1 MEGYIKL
8 SRKFF
13 SNDMWNEA
21 RTFSSCEAWLDL
33 IQSARFEATPRM
45 ESIGGREVSYT
56 RGQYPA
62 SIRFLSK
69 RWHWTERRVRTFL
82 AYLKRENMI
91 TLSQDQGMNIITFVK
106 YNEYNGDPTDTSS
119 DTATDT
125 GSDTNIIQEIKELR
139 LQVTQLLTQV
149 VTQQVTQLSENISR
163 NNINDTAISQ
173 KINEL
178 QRKVTHYVIDGK
190 TMHTSDTASD
200 TTNDTDIAQIIN
212 DLQVQVTQ
220 LMTQQVTQSKIN
232 NNIKETTTNV
242 VAKKDAAKAAT
253 LSRKKDFYNSLVPFV
268 EKYGR
273 EMIRAFFDYW
283 SEMNKSQTKMRFE
296 QQPTWEV
303 SKRLA
308 TWAKRE
314 KFNGNNRSSYTS
326 KQEANDYAMQQYL
339 ADRARLEQGI
349 HDEVPNPF

>member
-82 AYLKRENMI
+82 VFLKRENMI
-91 TLSQDQGMNIITFVK
+91 TLSKEQGMNIITLVK
-106 YNEYNGDPTDTSS
+106 YNDYNGNP
-119 DTATDT
+119 
-125 GSDTNIIQEIKELR
+125 
-139 LQVTQLLTQV
+139 
-149 VTQQVTQLSENISR
+149 
-163 NNINDTAISQ
+163 
-173 KINEL
+173 
-178 QRKVTHYVIDGK
+178 
-190 TMHTSDTASD
+190 SDTASD
-200 TTNDTDIAQIIN
+200 TVSDTMSDTDIIQKIK
-212 DLQVQVTQ
+212 DLQMQMTQ
-220 LMTQQVTQSKIN
+220 LMTQLATQSVTHPPKSAEKRHTGDTKQIKEKN
-232 NNIKETTTNV
+232 IIKETTTDV

-253 LSRKKDFYNSLVPFV
+253 LSRKESFYQSLIPYVG
-268 EKYGR
+268 KYKK

-283 SEMNKSQTKMRFE
+283 SEMNKSETKMRYE
-296 QQPTWEV
+296 LEKTWELP
-303 SKRLA
+303 KRLA
-308 TWAKRE
+308 TWAGRE
-314 KFNGNNRSSYTS
+314 KMPSRTDVGVVL
-326 KQEANDYAMQQYL
+326 NDNSPEKYK
-339 ADRARLEQGI
+339 DKGW
-349 HDEVPNPF
+349 

>member
-91 TLSQDQGMNIITFVK
+91 TLSQDQGMNIITLVK
-106 YNEYNGDPTDTSS
+106 YNEYNGNPADTTSDTTNDTVNDTS
-119 DTATDT
+119 
-125 GSDTNIIQEIKELR
+125 IIQEINELR
-139 LQVTQLLTQV
+139 LQVTQLMTQV
-149 VTQQVTQLSENISR
+149 ATQQVTQPQNEAKKRHTGDTKQIKDKNI
-163 NNINDTAISQ
+163 
-173 KINEL
+173 
-178 QRKVTHYVIDGK
+178 
-190 TMHTSDTASD
+190 
-200 TTNDTDIAQIIN
+200 
-212 DLQVQVTQ
+212 
-220 LMTQQVTQSKIN
+220 
-232 NNIKETTTNV
+232 IKETTTNV

-253 LSRKKDFYNSLVPFV
+253 LSRKEAFYQSLIPFV
-268 EKYGR
+268 GLYPK

-283 SEMNKSQTKMRFE
+283 SEQNKSGTKMRFE
-296 QQPTWEV
+296 LEKTWEL
-303 SKRLA
+303 SRRLK
-308 TWAKRE
+308 TWE
-314 KFNGNNRSSYTS
+314 KKEYQYGNRNHTITSTTSTKTRPEGLNTGSESLEEWINGIPVG
-326 KQEANDYAMQQYL
+326 Q
-339 ADRARLEQGI
+339 
-349 HDEVPNPF
+349 

>member
-82 AYLKRENMI
+82 AFLKRENMI
-91 TLSQDQGMNIITFVK
+91 TLSQDQGMNIITLVK
-106 YNEYNGDPTDTSS
+106 YNDYNGNPTDTAS
-119 DTATDT
+119 DTINDT
-125 GSDTNIIQEIKELR
+125 MSDTNIIQEINDLR
-139 LQVTQLLTQV
+139 SQVTQLTTQLLTQ
-149 VTQQVTQLSENISR
+149 Q
-163 NNINDTAISQ
+163 
-173 KINEL
+173 
-178 QRKVTHYVIDGK
+178 
-190 TMHTSDTASD
+190 
-200 TTNDTDIAQIIN
+200 
-212 DLQVQVTQ
+212 
-220 LMTQQVTQSKIN
+220 MTQPKNEVEKRHTGDTKQIKEKNI
-232 NNIKETTTNV
+232 IKETTTSV

-253 LSRKKDFYNSLVPFV
+253 LSRKESFYQLLVPYV
-268 EKYGR
+268 GQYPK

-283 SEMNKSQTKMRFE
+283 SELNKSETKMRYE
-296 QQPTWEV
+296 LEKTWELPR
-303 SKRLA
+303 RLA
-308 TWAKRE
+308 TWASRE
-314 KFNGNNRSSYTS
+314 KIPS
-326 KQEANDYAMQQYL
+326 KTDVGVVLKDNSPEKYKK
-339 ADRARLEQGI
+339 GW
-349 HDEVPNPF
+349 

>member
-91 TLSQDQGMNIITFVK
+91 TLSQDQGMNIITLIK
-106 YNEYNGDPTDTSS
+106 YEEYNSAQSDITNDTSC
-119 DTATDT
+119 DTAN
-125 GSDTNIIQEIKELR
+125 DTNIIQEI
-139 LQVTQLLTQV
+139 
-149 VTQQVTQLSENISR
+149 
-163 NNINDTAISQ
+163 
-173 KINEL
+173 
-178 QRKVTHYVIDGK
+178 
-190 TMHTSDTASD
+190 
-200 TTNDTDIAQIIN
+200 N
-212 DLQVQVTQ
+212 DLRTQVTQ
-220 LMTQQVTQSKIN
+220 LMTQLLTQQATHPTKEDEKRHTGDTKQIKEKN
-232 NNIKETTTNV
+232 IIKETTTNV

-268 EKYGR
+268 ETYGR

>member
-82 AYLKRENMI
+82 SFLKRENMI
-91 TLSQDQGMNIITFVK
+91 TLSKEQGMNIITLVK
-106 YNEYNGDPTDTSS
+106 YNEYNGNPTDTTS
-119 DTATDT
+119 DTTNDT
-125 GSDTNIIQEIKELR
+125 GIINEINELR
-139 LQVTQLLTQV
+139 LQVTQLTTQLL
-149 VTQQVTQLSENISR
+149 TQQVTHRPKEPEKRHTGDTKQIKE
-163 NNINDTAISQ
+163 NNI
-173 KINEL
+173 
-178 QRKVTHYVIDGK
+178 
-190 TMHTSDTASD
+190 
-200 TTNDTDIAQIIN
+200 
-212 DLQVQVTQ
+212 
-220 LMTQQVTQSKIN
+220 
-232 NNIKETTTNV
+232 IKETTTNV

-253 LSRKKDFYNSLVPFV
+253 LSRKEEFYRSLIPFLNQ
-268 EKYGR
+268 YPR
-273 EMIRAFFDYW
+273 EMIRGFYDYW

-314 KFNGNNRSSYTS
+314 KFDGNRSNQNERDSQQRKLNSAAAIATRV
-326 KQEANDYAMQQYL
+326 QEAA
-339 ADRARLEQGI
+339 AKRRAELQAEGI
-349 HDEVPNPF
+349 VD

>member
-91 TLSQDQGMNIITFVK
+91 TLSQDQGMNIITLVK
-106 YNEYNGDPTDTSS
+106 YNEYNGNPADTTSDTTADTSS
-119 DTATDT
+119 DT
-125 GSDTNIIQEIKELR
+125 SIVQEINELR

-149 VTQQVTQLSENISR
+149 ATQQVTQQPKEKEKR
-163 NNINDTAISQ
+163 
-173 KINEL
+173 
-178 QRKVTHYVIDGK
+178 
-190 TMHTSDTASD
+190 HTSDTKQRKEK
-200 TTNDTDIAQIIN
+200 NI
-212 DLQVQVTQ
+212 
-220 LMTQQVTQSKIN
+220 
-232 NNIKETTTNV
+232 IKETTTNV

-253 LSRKKDFYNSLVPFV
+253 LSRKEAFYQSLIPFV
-268 EKYGR
+268 GLYPK

-283 SEMNKSQTKMRFE
+283 SEQNKSGTKMRFE
-296 QQPTWEV
+296 LEKTWEL
-303 SKRLA
+303 SRRLR
-308 TWAKRE
+308 TWE
-314 KFNGNNRSSYTS
+314 KKEYQYGNRNHTITSTTSTKTRPEGLNTGSESLEEWINGIPVG
-326 KQEANDYAMQQYL
+326 Q
-339 ADRARLEQGI
+339 
-349 HDEVPNPF
+349 

>member
-91 TLSQDQGMNIITFVK
+91 TLSQDQGMNIITLVK
-106 YNEYNGDPTDTSS
+106 YNEYNGNPADSTSDTTNDTANDTS
-119 DTATDT
+119 
-125 GSDTNIIQEIKELR
+125 IIQEINELR
-139 LQVTQLLTQV
+139 LQVTQLMTQV
-149 VTQQVTQLSENISR
+149 ATQQVTQQPKEKEKRHTGDTKQIKEKNI
-163 NNINDTAISQ
+163 
-173 KINEL
+173 
-178 QRKVTHYVIDGK
+178 
-190 TMHTSDTASD
+190 
-200 TTNDTDIAQIIN
+200 
-212 DLQVQVTQ
+212 
-220 LMTQQVTQSKIN
+220 
-232 NNIKETTTNV
+232 IKETTTNV

-253 LSRKKDFYNSLVPFV
+253 LSRKESFYQSLVPYV
-268 EKYGR
+268 GQYPK

-283 SEMNKSQTKMRFE
+283 SELNKSETKMRYE
-296 QQPTWEV
+296 LEKTWELPR
-303 SKRLA
+303 RLV
-308 TWAKRE
+308 TWASRE
-314 KFNGNNRSSYTS
+314 KVPS
-326 KQEANDYAMQQYL
+326 KTDV
-339 ADRARLEQGI
+339 GI
-349 HDEVPNPF
+349 VLKDNSPEKYKKGW

>member
-91 TLSQDQGMNIITFVK
+91 TLSQKQGMNVITLVK
-106 YNEYNGDPTDTSS
+106 YNDYNGMP
-119 DTATDT
+119 
-125 GSDTNIIQEIKELR
+125 
-139 LQVTQLLTQV
+139 
-149 VTQQVTQLSENISR
+149 
-163 NNINDTAISQ
+163 
-173 KINEL
+173 
-178 QRKVTHYVIDGK
+178 
-190 TMHTSDTASD
+190 SDTASD
-200 TTNDTDIAQIIN
+200 TSNDTMSDTTILQEIN
-212 DLQVQVTQ
+212 ELRSQVTQ
-220 LMTQQVTQSKIN
+220 LTTQLLTQRVTQPRNEAEKRHTGDTKQIKGK
-232 NNIKETTTNV
+232 NNIKENSTNV
-242 VAKKDAAKAAT
+242 ESKKAAAKAAT
-253 LSRKKDFYNSLVPFV
+253 LSRKNSFYQLLVPYV
-268 EKYGR
+268 GQYPK

-283 SEMNKSQTKMRFE
+283 SELNKSETKMRYE
-296 QQPTWEV
+296 LEKTWELPR
-303 SKRLA
+303 RLA
-308 TWAKRE
+308 TWANRE
-314 KFNGNNRSSYTS
+314 RMPAKTDIGVVLQDNSPDKYQKGW
-326 KQEANDYAMQQYL
+326 
-339 ADRARLEQGI
+339 
-349 HDEVPNPF
+349 

>member
-82 AYLKRENMI
+82 SFLKRENMI
-91 TLSQDQGMNIITFVK
+91 TLSQDQGMNIITLVK
-106 YNEYNGDPTDTSS
+106 YNDYNGNAI
-119 DTATDT
+119 DTAIDT
-125 GSDTNIIQEIKELR
+125 GSDT
-139 LQVTQLLTQV
+139 
-149 VTQQVTQLSENISR
+149 IS
-163 NNINDTAISQ
+163 
-173 KINEL
+173 
-178 QRKVTHYVIDGK
+178 
-190 TMHTSDTASD
+190 
-200 TTNDTDIAQIIN
+200 DTDIIQKIN
-212 DLQVQVTQ
+212 DLQAQVTQ
-220 LMTQQVTQSKIN
+220 LMTRLATQPVTHPQKETEKRHTGDTKQIKEN
-232 NNIKETTTNV
+232 NIIKETTTDV

-253 LSRKKDFYNSLVPFV
+253 LSRKESFYQLLVPFV
-268 EKYGR
+268 GQYPK

-283 SEMNKSQTKMRFE
+283 SELNKSGTKMRYE
-296 QQPTWEV
+296 LEKTWELPR
-303 SKRLA
+303 RLA
-308 TWAKRE
+308 AWANRE
-314 KFNGNNRSSYTS
+314 RMPS
-326 KQEANDYAMQQYL
+326 KTDIGVVLKDNSPDKYKK
-339 ADRARLEQGI
+339 GW
-349 HDEVPNPF
+349 